1 MIEIYSCHCKL
12 TQLSPEQIMLKSYDV
27 LIYIFT
33 LIETYGELVIKDG
46 IIFLQEGGG

>member
-1 MIEIYSCHCKL
+1 
-12 TQLSPEQIMLKSYDV
+12 MLKSYDV

-46 IIFLQEGGG
+46 IILLQEGGG